1 MAGTILSEGRGQH
14 QLARQFA
21 LGIDGETPLPSVVN
35 MVQRVA
41 RAVEAKTTDY
51 VYSVDEDGA
60 FSFDAWLASGLF
72 IMCEVDL
79 YGEINAGLYR
89 SPTGPQESF
98 LSRITENELLDNL

>member
-1 MAGTILSEGRGQH
+1 MAAATLSEGRVQH
-14 QLARQFA
+14 LLARQFA
-21 LGIDGETPLPSVVN
+21 LGIDGETPTPSVVN
-35 MVQRVA
+35 MVDRIV

-60 FSFDAWLASGLF
+60 FSFDAWLANGLF

-79 YGEINAGLYR
+79 YGEISAGLYR

-98 LSRITENELLDNL
+98 LPCITEDEMLDNL